1 VKIGL
6 FFGSF
11 NPIHIGHL
19 IVANVMAENTDLS
32 KVWLVVSPQNPFKP
46 SKGLLHEFDR
56 FDLVKA
62 AIADHYKLEA
72 SDVEFH
78 LPKPSYTIH
87 TLAHLKEKFPEKEF
101 KVIIGEDNLESFA
114 NWKNYQEIL
123 DQFGLYVYPRLNDSL
138 GQARQPSAF
147 GQARLNDSVGQ
158 TRLDVTKSEI
168 KRHENVKMI
177 EAPLLDIS
185 ATYIRNCIKNNKS
198 IRYLVPE
205 SVETMIRVKNFYR

>member
-1 VKIGL
+1 MNQRQKIGL

-11 NPIHIGHL
+11 NPIHVGHL
-19 IVANVMAENTDLS
+19 IIANVMAQNTDLD

-56 FDLVKA
+56 YDLVKA
-62 AIADHYKLEA
+62 AIADNFKLEV

-87 TLAHLKEKFPEKEF
+87 TLAYLTEKYTNKEF
-101 KVIIGEDNLESFA
+101 KVIIGEDNLENFTK
-114 NWKNYQEIL
+114 WKNHEQIL
-123 DQFGLYVYPRLNDSL
+123 NQFGLYVYPR
-138 GQARQPSAF
+138 PH
-147 GQARLNDSVGQ
+147 
-158 TRLDVTKSEI
+158 VTNSDL
-168 KRHENVKMI
+168 KRHSNVTIVKAPMI
-177 EAPLLDIS
+177 DIS

-205 SVETMIRVKNFYR
+205 TVENMIRTKNFYL